1 MRPLSHVSRCFPSVA
16 IVALLVAVSPG
27 TASATAV
34 TTNVPA
40 TGAAVSPCV
49 PPGAYVSGH
58 IQLMTRFEVNLN
70 GLHVGTETNSCGTKL
85 FVPGLGDFISNETHF
100 HEANT
105 GFINGA
111 SEFTIH
117 DSYRYIAK
125 DIMESYKLDVML
137 HVTIN
142 ANGEVT
148 AEVDKITIDCF
159 IPCCGG

>member
-1 MRPLSHVSRCFPSVA
+1 MRPSTHITRCFTPVA
-16 IVALLVAVSPG
+16 LVGLLVALSPA

-34 TTNVPA
+34 TTHVPA

-70 GLHVGTETNSCGTKL
+70 GLHVGTETNSCGSKI
-85 FVPGLGDFISNETHF
+85 FVPGLGDFISNETHE
-100 HEANT
+100 HETNVS
-105 GFINGA
+105 FFNGA
-111 SEFTIH
+111 TEYTIH
-117 DSYRYIAK
+117 DSFRYIAK
-125 DIMESYKLDVML
+125 DIRESYKLDIML

-159 IPCCGG
+159 VPCCGG